1 MDHHQLEKDILHLEQ
16 IVTRI
21 SPDDRIPLSYWQ
33 NRVQTISSAVV
44 VPTQRGRLKRLI
56 DALDLLEARSK

>member
-1 MDHHQLEKDILHLEQ
+1 MDHHQLEKDLLHLEQ

-21 SPDDRIPLSYWQ
+21 SRDDRIPLSYWQ
-33 NRVQTISSAVV
+33 NRVQTMSTVAV

-56 DALDLLEARSK
+56 DALDLLEARTK